1 MAAIVS
7 PPEASALDAGSA
19 HTPSA
24 SEADPGESLSD
35 LAGSAAHGAPA
46 ASSGSSG
53 VAVPGLP
60 IAVLLAMLLH
70 WSTVVLPTVRWRPT
84 VFLALPERPG

>member
-1 MAAIVS
+1 MAGTM
-7 PPEASALDAGSA
+7 PPRQASALDAGSA
-19 HTPSA
+19 HTVSA
-24 SEADPGESLSD
+24 SRADPGEALPG
-35 LAGSAAHGAPA
+35 LGGSETGTAPA
-46 ASSGSSG
+46 ASSGSGG